1 MVRIRFHGRGGQG
14 AKTAARLVA
23 TAAFLE
29 GWVAQDSPLYGAERR
44 GAPMTAFA
52 RLDRAPIRERGMIA
66 RPDLVVVADDSLLAD
81 PEAHVG
87 DGVEADTL
95 VFVNSEQ
102 TVPQLLERA
111 PCPGRLLTG
120 DLTGLILA
128 RLGKAGALS
137 GPLGAVA
144 ARLVGLSE
152 TNLRT
157 ALVMELGELG
167 LPVPVIEQNLSMAL
181 ACFELVQPVPLRRAG
196 DRPVQPV
203 FLQAPTY
210 EPPTSGTARISAL
223 ANVTVRK
230 TGDWRTIRPVLD
242 PEKCIGCWMCYLH
255 CPDGAVRMTGANHPL
270 IDYDHCK
277 GCLLCVEECPTLALI
292 AEREA
297 GLVKRSS

>member
-29 GWVAQDSPLYGAERR
+29 GWMAQDSPLYGAERR

-81 PEAHVG
+81 PAAHVG
-87 DGVEADTL
+87 DGVEADTV

-102 TVPQLLERA
+102 AVTQLLERA

-120 DLTGLILA
+120 DLTGLVLA
-128 RLGKAGALS
+128 QLGKAGALS

-167 LPVPVIEQNLSMAL
+167 LPVPVIEQNLSMAH
-181 ACFELVQPVPLRRAG
+181 ACFELVQPVPLRQNG
-196 DRPVQPV
+196 DRPGQPAS
-203 FLQAPTY
+203 LRTPTY

-230 TGDWRTIRPVLD
+230 TGGWRTFRPVLD

-255 CPDGAVRMTGANHPL
+255 CPDGAVRMTGATHPL

-292 AEREA
+292 SEREA
-297 GLVKRSS
+297 GLVRRSS